1 MGYAQAAKFDSLSL
15 LWFNVVYRPIEAE
28 TIEYGQHFAC
38 GMYKFISWTLCGF
51 RFTDFVRLG
60 QMMAWREKNQ
70 IWDIGQIFW
79 SGLEV
84 DKTHFIDISDR

>member
-1 MGYAQAAKFDSLSL
+1 MDSGLR
-15 LWFNVVYRPIEAE
+15 N
-28 TIEYGQHFAC
+28 
-38 GMYKFISWTLCGF
+38 
-51 RFTDFVRLG
+51 FVRLG

-84 DKTHFIDISDR
+84 NKTHFIDISDR